1 MFSVAYRVLLIQ
13 LEVYLRCLN
22 ILVFS
27 AFCNLLLNIFI
38 VRDYRFDVLLV
49 LFLSSSINALT
60 KTSKKTYT
68 NIHRQEYTQTKNAH
82 KTQLTKITTQNHIYT
97 NKYMYALNVII
108 SVVYSVRYNGDFFK

>member
-49 LFLSSSINALT
+49 LFLSSFINALT

-82 KTQLTKITTQNHIYT
+82 KAQLTKKTQKHIYT
-97 NKYMYALNVII
+97 NKYMYAFQVIN
-108 SVVYSVRYNGDFFK
+108 SVVYSVRYKGDFFK